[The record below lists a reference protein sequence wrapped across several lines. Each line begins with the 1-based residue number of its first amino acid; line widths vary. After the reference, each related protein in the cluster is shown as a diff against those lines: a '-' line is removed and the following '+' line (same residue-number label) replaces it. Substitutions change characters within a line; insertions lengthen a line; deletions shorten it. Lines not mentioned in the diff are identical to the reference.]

1 MLKLKEKVRVDGK
14 VKKVYDEAQT
24 PYQRTLASP
33 HVSQEDKQRLTQLY
47 GTLYP
52 VALQQ
57 SIDRR
62 LRDLWENYRVRFSH
76 EATNPPKLDFQ

>member
-1 MLKLKEKVRVDGK
+1 LKLQEKVRVDGK

-33 HVSQEDKQRLTQLY
+33 HVSPADKKRLTQLY
-47 GTLYP
+47 GMLDP
-52 VALQQ
+52 VALRQ

-62 LRDLWENYRVRFSH
+62 LRDLGENYRVRFLD
-76 EATNPPKLDFQ
+76 EATNTPKLDF